1 MDADYGKGMIGPDHA
16 QQIQELAQRL
26 DRLLE
31 AMARLAAENR
41 ELNRQLL
48 ELGTERDRLLGKNA
62 QARGRVEA
70 MLGRLDL
77 LERSD
82 D

>member
-1 MDADYGKGMIGPDHA
+1 MTGPDHA
-16 QQIQELAQRL
+16 QQIQALAQRL

-31 AMARLAAENR
+31 ATRRLAAENH
-41 ELNRQLL
+41 ELKRQVL
-48 ELGTERDRLLGKNA
+48 ELGVERDRLQGKNEL
-62 QARGRVEA
+62 ARGRVEA

-77 LERSD
+77 LERND

>member
-1 MDADYGKGMIGPDHA
+1 MTGPDHA
-16 QQIQELAQRL
+16 QQIQALAQRL

-31 AMARLAAENR
+31 ATGRLAAENR
-41 ELNRQLL
+41 ELKRQLL
-48 ELGTERDRLLGKNA
+48 ELGAERDRLQGKNEL
-62 QARGRVEA
+62 ARGRVAA

-77 LERSD
+77 LERND

>member
-1 MDADYGKGMIGPDHA
+1 MDADYGKGMTGPDHA

-26 DRLLE
+26 
-31 AMARLAAENR
+31 
-41 ELNRQLL
+41 
-48 ELGTERDRLLGKNA
+48 DRLLGKNA

>member
-1 MDADYGKGMIGPDHA
+1 MTGPDHA
-16 QQIQELAQRL
+16 QQIQALAQRL

-31 AMARLAAENR
+31 ATRRLAAENH
-41 ELNRQLL
+41 ELKRLVL
-48 ELGTERDRLLGKNA
+48 ELGAERDRLQGKNEL
-62 QARGRVEA
+62 ARGRVEA

-77 LERSD
+77 LERND

>member
-1 MDADYGKGMIGPDHA
+1 MDADYGKGMTGPDHA

-31 AMARLAAENR
+31 AMARLVAENR